1 MANLLDFLRDLLA
14 SEREQQTFAADPVG
28 YLASHGFGDLT
39 GEDVAEAVSVVAPA
53 LPEPAS
59 RVLATL
65 YEGGAAAGTDA
76 GGALPEGAQHL
87 GPRPPIAP
95 GPGETA
101 EDAAIRHLR
110 YVIAVI
116 GATGEPPGGAPEG

>member
-14 SEREQQTFAADPVG
+14 SPREQQTFAADAVG
-28 YLASHGFGDLT
+28 YLAGHGFGDLT
-39 GEDVAEAVSVVAPA
+39 GEDVAEAVSVVAPT

-59 RVLATL
+59 RVLGDL
-65 YEGGAAAGTDA
+65 YEGGAGAGPDA
-76 GGALPEGAQHL
+76 GAAVPDAAAHL

-116 GATGEPPGGAPEG
+116 GATTDAGGEAAEG